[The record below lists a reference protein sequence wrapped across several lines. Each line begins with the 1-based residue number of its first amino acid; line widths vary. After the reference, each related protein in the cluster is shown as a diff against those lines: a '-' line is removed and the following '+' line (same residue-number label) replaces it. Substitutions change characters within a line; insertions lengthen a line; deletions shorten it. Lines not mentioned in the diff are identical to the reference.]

1 VAYLKPRKSKYKYR
15 VGRSLAGLGLFA
27 TEEIP
32 RFAFVIEY
40 FGKFLS
46 GDEAEYQ
53 GGKYLFEINKNLV
66 VNGTTRKNIAR
77 YINHSCKPN
86 CNVEIEG
93 NRIFVNTKRKIYPGE
108 ELTYNYG
115 KEYWEDIITPEKC
128 KCDHCKKKAQTQK
141 NCKEKSPHLAGFFYL
156 L

>member
-1 VAYLKPRKSKYKYR
+1 MAYPKPRKSKYKYR

-27 TEEIP
+27 AEETP
-32 RFAFVIEY
+32 RRAFVIEY
-40 FGKFLS
+40 FGEFLT
-46 GDEAEYQ
+46 GDEAEEQ

-66 VNGTTRKNIAR
+66 VNGASRKNIAR

-93 NRIFVNTKRKIYPGE
+93 NRIFVNTRRKIYPGE

-115 KEYWEDIITPEKC
+115 KEYWEDIITPAGC
-128 KCDHCKKKAQTQK
+128 KCGSCNEKKKRKRVQRFP
-141 NCKEKSPHLAGFFYL
+141 SR
-156 L
+156 

>member
-1 VAYLKPRKSKYKYR
+1 MAYSKPRKSKYEYR

-27 TEEIP
+27 TEEMP

-40 FGKFLS
+40 FGKFLT

-53 GGKYLFEINKNLV
+53 GGKYLFEIHKNLV
-66 VNGTTRKNIAR
+66 VDGTTRKNIAR
-77 YINHSCKPN
+77 YLNHSCKPN

-93 NRIFVNTKRKIYPGE
+93 NRIFVNTKRKVFPGE

-115 KEYWEDIITPEKC
+115 KEYWEDIITPEGGVCGRWKEKRKC
-128 KCDHCKKKAQTQK
+128 KRTTKKKART
-141 NCKEKSPHLAGFFYL
+141 
-156 L
+156 